1 MLMLTDNLTQTAPNT
16 IANHRDPDLARGD
29 EADATWAGVTDHCR
43 AERQQFA
50 ATYQPVSFYAL
61 VF

>member
-16 IANHRDPDLARGD
+16 IANHRDPELARGD
-29 EADATWAGVTDHCR
+29 EANATWAGVIDHCR

-50 ATYQPVSFYAL
+50 APYQAASFYAF